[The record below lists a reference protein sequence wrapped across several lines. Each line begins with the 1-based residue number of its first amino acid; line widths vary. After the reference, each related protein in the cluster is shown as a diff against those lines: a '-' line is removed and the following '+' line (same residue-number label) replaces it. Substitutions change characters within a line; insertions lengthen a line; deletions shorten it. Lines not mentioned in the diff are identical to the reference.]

1 ELCEAGRLLGFR
13 FKSFVYGRAAVVTD
27 KLRPCARSS
36 ARRAKQ
42 ECPESTMCRV
52 RCREVTRFRNAV
64 RGESGPV
71 KIDTLCGALP
81 VRGMLPNGF
90 LRPEYGAIH
99 SARRRH
105 GIRSAPAPAIWTGV
119 PFRYSI
125 AAASN
130 LTPSS
135 TEPPVHP
142 SWRQACAS
150 EVAGD
155 PAVTS
160 LVLDF
165 VGAIGSGTI
174 AGGAETARAALRWEV
189 TVWSGQ
195 RASVRS
201 AGRRAMME
209 SSGF

>member
-1 ELCEAGRLLGFR
+1 M
-13 FKSFVYGRAAVVTD
+13 Y
-27 KLRPCARSS
+27 
-36 ARRAKQ
+36 
-42 ECPESTMCRV
+42 RV
-52 RCREVTRFRNAV
+52 RCREETRFCNAV
-64 RGESGPV
+64 RRECELV
-71 KIDTLCGALP
+71 KIDTLHGALP
-81 VRGMLPNGF
+81 VRGMLLNGF
-90 LRPEYGAIH
+90 LRSEYGAMH
-99 SARRRH
+99 SALRRH
-105 GIRSAPAPAIWTGV
+105 GIRSAPAPAMWIGV

-174 AGGAETARAALRWEV
+174 AGGAETDPSCGPLGV

-201 AGRRAMME
+201 A
-209 SSGF
+209 